1 MDVKYVDNI
10 LTTEDY
16 RMFNDKMGEDY
27 TTQEQ
32 AERAVAGQLLS
43 VSAVLGGKNV
53 GMARLLGDGAIYWC
67 IVDVFVLPE
76 HQGKGIGRAM
86 VQRLVRYV
94 HETGLPGTSGSLF
107 LMCAKGK
114 EGFYEKLGFVKR
126 PHSREG
132 AGMEMEIEIK

>member
-1 MDVKYVDNI
+1 MNIKYIDNI
-10 LTTEDY
+10 LTAEDY
-16 RMFNDKMGEDY
+16 LVFIDKLDQDY

-32 AERAVAGQLLS
+32 AERAVAGHLFS
-43 VSAVLGGKNV
+43 VMAMLGDKKV
-53 GMARLLGDGAIYWC
+53 GMARLIGDGAIYWC

-94 HETGLPGTSGSLF
+94 HETGLPKTTGSLF
-107 LMCAKGK
+107 LMCAQGK